1 MTEDAPQRVRV
12 RELLEAGHT
21 RRQIAERLGIS
32 RQRVH
37 QHVHALRQLG
47 WIPPTEEE
55 DADE

>member
-1 MTEDAPQRVRV
+1 VTEPAPQRERV
-12 RELLEAGHT
+12 RELLETGHT

-47 WIPPTEEE
+47 WRPPTEPKEE
-55 DADE
+55 G